1 MSGKGTSFQNYTKT
15 NNHIFFILLINDNVM
30 LPVFFGKRKRKTIF
44 GLIQTSELSA
54 HAVAT
59 ECEVKSVV
67 WWDLTLEKYILNFFK
82 QIETNGF
89 LNSKVSGLTYYYM
102 ACCVRL
108 KPKQYLWKPS
118 PYQQVPY
125 NNTIFLYLVG

>member
-30 LPVFFGKRKRKTIF
+30 LPGFFGKRKRKTIF

-67 WWDLTLEKYILNFFK
+67 
-82 QIETNGF
+82 
-89 LNSKVSGLTYYYM
+89 
-102 ACCVRL
+102 
-108 KPKQYLWKPS
+108 
-118 PYQQVPY
+118 
-125 NNTIFLYLVG
+125 